1 MRAIITGGAGFV
13 GTHLAAH
20 LEAHGDTPIILDRVQ
35 GLDIRD
41 RDDVLAKFE
50 AANADAVY
58 HLAAFTHVG
67 DSWTAPVDVIRI
79 NVEGTLNV
87 LDAARMTG
95 VQRVLV
101 IGSSEEYG
109 KVSAADMP
117 LSESTPLRPTTP
129 YGASKAAAGLL
140 AQQAW
145 YGHGL
150 ETVRVRPFNHT
161 GAGQPPAFVAPAMA
175 QRIVAAQR
183 NDIDHIMV
191 GNLSPIRELLDVRDV
206 VRAYRLLLE
215 RGEPGEVYNVST
227 GTGHSIETIARTL
240 VSFADRDLE
249 LRVDPELVRPVDLP
263 KLVGDASKIAA
274 HCGWVPEYAITE
286 TLRAVYE
293 YAAHAASIHTN

>member
-13 GTHLAAH
+13 GQHLAAH
-20 LEAHGDTPIILDRVQ
+20 LRAHGDEPIILDRVQ

-41 RDDVLAKFE
+41 RDDVLEKFE
-50 AANADAVY
+50 EANADVVY

-67 DSWTAPVDVIRI
+67 DSWSAPVDVVRI

-87 LDAARMTG
+87 LDAARVTG
-95 VQRVLV
+95 VHRVLV

-117 LSESTPLRPTTP
+117 LRETAPLRPTTP

-161 GAGQPPAFVAPAMA
+161 GAGQPPSFVAPGMA
-175 QRIVAAQR
+175 QRIVRAMA
-183 NDIDHIMV
+183 NGDNHISV
-191 GNLSPIRELLDVRDV
+191 GNLTPIRELLDVRDV
-206 VRAYRLLLE
+206 VRAYRLLVE
-215 RGEPGEVYNVST
+215 HGEP
-227 GTGHSIETIARTL
+227 L
-240 VSFADRDLE
+240 AD
-249 LRVDPELVRPVDLP
+249 DPEV
-263 KLVGDASKIAA
+263 
-274 HCGWVPEYAITE
+274 
-286 TLRAVYE
+286 
-293 YAAHAASIHTN
+293 

>member
-20 LEAHGDTPIILDRVQ
+20 LESLGDTPIILDRVQ
-35 GLDIRD
+35 GLDIRE

-50 AANADAVY
+50 AARADVVY

-67 DSWTAPVDVIRI
+67 DSWTAPVDVVRI

-87 LDAARMTG
+87 LDASRLTG

-109 KVSAADMP
+109 KVSPQDMP
-117 LSESTPLRPTTP
+117 LREETPLRPTTP

-183 NDIDHIMV
+183 QQQHHIMV
-191 GNLSPIRELLDVRDV
+191 GNLTPVRELLDVRDV
-206 VRAYRLLLE
+206 VRAYRLLIE
-215 RGEPGEVYNVST
+215 RGEPGEVYNVAT
-227 GTGHSIETIARTL
+227 GTGHSIETIAKTL
-240 VSFADRDLE
+240 VSFADRDLD
-249 LRVDPELVRPVDLP
+249 LREDPTLLRPVDLP
-263 KLVGDASKIAA
+263 MLVGDAAKIVQQ
-274 HCGWVPEYAITE
+274 CGWTPRYHISE
-286 TLRAVYE
+286 TLREVFD
-293 YAAHAASIHTN
+293 YALLSPATT